1 MRQSVPTVSDHH
13 RQIRQHPAGSMAG
26 RDRLVRVQQRGGPPG
41 RQPGVHRQLSQ
52 QQRAGPRHQPGAV
65 RADLDPSHSPVTL
78 HLRSAFL
85 CGGLGPSQAQVS
97 LTGQALPCI
106 WTPCRE
112 RSRERGR
119 LACPT
124 SAGGRSARADRRGGL
139 KPLVSDVRS
148 FSRLARLYHDVRQSD
163 LGVEVGDRTVCQIYR
178 GLKLRVERHADDSL
192 FVRAVVGRWSV
203 DGLPVLIVQA
213 VYVDAGVRWYVEH
226 AHQLIESAEID
237 AHGQVLGHPGGVDVD
252 PNPQASSWDRLPV
265 GHECHDV
272 AEVELD
278 PHGVRP
284 TREFVS
290 VDLHGSG
297 GLYGDPVVN
306 QAASVHEVVHSDALW
321 HGQVLA
327 RWLYD
332 LLNQVR
338 WCQQPAVNERFDLGA
353 GSVIASGHRD
363 HWDDADSPGLLD
375 GWAGEAGVRVEDDHV
390 RLEVAPYR
398 IQAVDDADADRSPV
412 ILALDDD
419 DVVAVAVW
427 ALDPLAD
434 LDLRA
439 RVEGRLDLGYEL
451 LVLKA

>member
-1 MRQSVPTVSDHH
+1 
-13 RQIRQHPAGSMAG
+13 MA
-26 RDRLVRVQQRGGPPG
+26 
-41 RQPGVHRQLSQ
+41 
-52 QQRAGPRHQPGAV
+52 
-65 RADLDPSHSPVTL
+65 
-78 HLRSAFL
+78 
-85 CGGLGPSQAQVS
+85 
-97 LTGQALPCI
+97 
-106 WTPCRE
+106 
-112 RSRERGR
+112 
-119 LACPT
+119 
-124 SAGGRSARADRRGGL
+124 RR
-139 KPLVSDVRS
+139 
-148 FSRLARLYHDVRQSD
+148 YHDVRQSD

-203 DGLPVLIVQA
+203 DGLSALVIQA
-213 VYVDAGVRWYVEH
+213 VYVDVRVRWYVEQ

-237 AHGQVLGHPGGVDVD
+237 AHRQVLGHPSGVDVNPD
-252 PNPQASSWDRLPV
+252 PQASSWDRLPV

-278 PHGVRP
+278 PHGVRS

-290 VDLHGSG
+290 VDFHGSG
-297 GLYGDPVVN
+297 HLYGDPVVN
-306 QAASVHEVVHSDALW
+306 QAVLVHEVVHSDALW
-321 HGQVLA
+321 HGQILA

-338 WCQQPAVNERFDLGA
+338 WCQQLAVNERSDLGA

-375 GWAGEAGVRVEDDHV
+375 GGAGEAGVRVEDDHV

-398 IQAVDDADADRSPV
+398 VQAVDDADADRSPV
-412 ILALDDD
+412 ILALDEDEVIVTIVSASD
-419 DVVAVAVW
+419 RDVAVSFAVW

-439 RVEGRLDLGYEL
+439 RVEGRLDLGYEP